1 MYVRSLKPC
10 SHFFHDYTP
19 VVIVGCG
26 FHGNQTYNLLGKG
39 MYGVYSGNVCVIMG
53 GMLLGLA
60 ALLARARTNVCTFI
74 CFLLWLK
81 SLLHDV
87 IEAHAMVHVELERC

>member
-1 MYVRSLKPC
+1 MHVRSLKPC
-10 SHFFHDYTP
+10 NHFFHDYTP

-39 MYGVYSGNVCVIMG
+39 TYGVYSGNVCVIMG

-87 IEAHAMVHVELERC
+87 VEAHATAHVELE